1 MTDLKKLNNLLELF
15 YYQYKNQSNKNE
27 ILLTSLKK
35 PKIEYSWHE
44 TFKLIKEIMNS
55 DANVITD
62 EKRIR
67 PDLSEVNRLFGDNS
81 LMRKLTTWEPKYSG
95 IEGFKKGLIETID
108 WFLKSNNIDHY
119 KSDIF
124 NV

>member
-44 TFKLIKEIMNS
+44 TFKLINQ
-55 DANVITD
+55 
-62 EKRIR
+62 
-67 PDLSEVNRLFGDNS
+67 
-81 LMRKLTTWEPKYSG
+81 
-95 IEGFKKGLIETID
+95 
-108 WFLKSNNIDHY
+108 
-119 KSDIF
+119 IF
-124 NV
+124 